1 MLEIKQNTIVVE
13 AVVRFQLLS
22 IASSTWCLSLISTH
36 DNDEVRVNYQI
47 KRILTIMKLDS

>member
-22 IASSTWCLSLISTH
+22 IASSAWCLSLIYTH

-47 KRILTIMKLDS
+47 KRI

>member
-22 IASSTWCLSLISTH
+22 IASSAWCLSLISTH